1 MRRFAVVLLGAA
13 PLIAS
18 AACSQLPPPVAL
30 DRCPP
35 RAAGPASSGPHLAAG
50 GRGIGPRDAPQV
62 VDEGITSASSNR
74 LASGGRGVPERV
86 ESGSPS
92 VAASDATPHLA
103 AGGRG
108 VSPRTEC
115 E

>member
-1 MRRFAVVLLGAA
+1 MRKLTVVLLGTI
-13 PLIAS
+13 PLVAS

-35 RAAGPASSGPHLAAG
+35 RAAAAASSGPRLAAG
-50 GRGIGPRDAPQV
+50 GKGVLPREAPE
-62 VDEGITSASSNR
+62 VDEGITGPPSDR
-74 LASGGRGVPERV
+74 LVSGGRGVPERV
-86 ESGSPS
+86 ESATPS
-92 VAASDATPHLA
+92 AAAPAGTPHLV

-108 VSPRTEC
+108 VPPRTEC

>member
-1 MRRFAVVLLGAA
+1 MRRFAIVLLGTA

-18 AACSQLPPPVAL
+18 ACSQLPPPVAL

-35 RAAGPASSGPHLAAG
+35 RAAAPASSGPHLAAG
-50 GRGIGPRDAPQV
+50 GKGIGPREAPQV
-62 VDEGITSASSNR
+62 VDEGITSPSSNR

-92 VAASDATPHLA
+92 VGAPGVTPHLA

-108 VSPRTEC
+108 VPPRTEC

>member
-1 MRRFAVVLLGAA
+1 MRRFAVVLLSAT
-13 PLIAS
+13 PLLAS

-35 RAAGPASSGPHLAAG
+35 RAAAPASSGPRLAAG
-50 GRGIGPRDAPQV
+50 GKGIGPREAPQG
-62 VDEGITSASSNR
+62 VDEGITSPSSDR
-74 LASGGRGVPERV
+74 LASGGRGVPARV

-92 VAASDATPHLA
+92 VAAAGATPHLV

-108 VSPRTEC
+108 VPPRTEC